1 MAEHSGGEP
10 RLLQIGQV
18 AEATGLSLKTI
29 RHYDEMG
36 LVAPSER
43 SPGGFRLYT
52 AADVDRLLVIRR
64 MKPLGF
70 TLEQMRDLL
79 AALDALAATDTDA
92 QVRRDATAFV
102 DQCSEAAQ
110 QRCSELRRQLEYA
123 EEFAGVLADLADR
136 R

>member
-1 MAEHSGGEP
+1 MADEPEGG

-79 AALDALAATDTDA
+79 AALDALADPAATTA
-92 QVRRDATAFV
+92 VRADATAFV
-102 DQCSEAAQ
+102 DQCSDAAQ
-110 QRCSELRRQLEYA
+110 QRCAELRTQLAIA
-123 EEFAGVLADLADR
+123 EEFANTLTDLAGR
-136 R
+136 H

>member
-1 MAEHSGGEP
+1 MAETPGSG

-29 RHYDEMG
+29 RHYDEVG
-36 LVAPSER
+36 LVTPSER

-52 AADVDRLLVIRR
+52 TADVDRLLVIRR

-79 AALDALAATDTDA
+79 AALDTLAAPSAAAEVRADA
-92 QVRRDATAFV
+92 EAFV
-102 DQCSEAAQ
+102 DQCSDAAQ
-110 QRCSELRRQLEYA
+110 QRCAELRAQLAIA
-123 EEFAGVLADLADR
+123 EEFATTLAGLAR
-136 R
+136 QH